1 MLNLYWKIFLAFW
14 LSTLLMIGGA
24 FWLSQYI
31 PVNNRFEQ
39 GPPPRALAREA
50 RRMLI
55 SGDIDEF
62 ERWSSQLK
70 QRHHVEFFLF
80 SHNGM
85 PLFDTNQSPYS
96 AAQWREFL
104 AALSKARGNML
115 PKGRHI
121 YVSRSAHHRAFHR
134 TENDIARYVM
144 KVPAP
149 KSEFERLF
157 IRNASIRVGISVV
170 ISGLLCLLLARYFT
184 VPIRRLR
191 TAMNQVSAG
200 DYGVRTMAGNDAGND
215 ELKLLAADFDRMTE
229 KVQDTLGNQARLIK
243 DVSHELRSPLARL
256 QAALGLAQQKT
267 AHENNSKDISAELNR
282 IESEVQAI
290 DELIEQI
297 LSLPQQNIVLT
308 DAVDIKGLLTHCIE
322 NCSVSASNKNLLIDL
337 ETKLDEAVVATRGR
351 LLNSVFENLLQ
362 NAIRFAPKNSR
373 IKVQL
378 TEENQQYQIAVQDQG
393 PGVDPQHLEK
403 LFTPFYRASEARERD
418 AGSHSGGHGLGLA
431 IAERNVRLHKGQI
444 IAENVTP
451 SGLCVRVSL
460 PVDRETPFHDQ

>member
-31 PVNNRFEQ
+31 PVNNSFEQ

-50 RRMLI
+50 RRILR
-55 SGDIDEF
+55 SGDLEAF
-62 ERWSSQLK
+62 ERWATQLK
-70 QRHHVEFFLF
+70 RRHHVEFFLF
-80 SHNGM
+80 DRDGNA
-85 PLFDTNQSPYS
+85 LFDPSLSPYS
-96 AAQWREFL
+96 APQWHEFL
-104 AALSKARGNML
+104 HALSKARGNTL
-115 PKGRHI
+115 PRGRYI
-121 YVSRSAHHRAFHR
+121 YLSRSAHHRGFHR
-134 TENDIARYVM
+134 TDSDIARYVM

-157 IRNASIRVGISVV
+157 IRNASIRFGISVV

-200 DYGVRTMAGNDAGND
+200 DYGVRTMAGTAPGND

-229 KVQDTLGNQARLIK
+229 KVEDTLGNQARLIK

-267 AHENNSKDISAELNR
+267 AGERSSPDISAELNR

-297 LSLPQQNIVLT
+297 LSLPQQNIALT
-308 DAVDIKGLLTHCIE
+308 DAIDIKGLLTHCIAHSTASAADRE
-322 NCSVSASNKNLLIDL
+322 VSIILDTDL
-337 ETKLDEAVVATRGR
+337 EEAVVATRGR

-362 NAIRFAPKNSR
+362 NAVRFAPPGSQVM
-373 IKVQL
+373 VQL
-378 TEENQQYQIAVQDQG
+378 TADQNHVHISVEDRG
-393 PGVDPQHLEK
+393 PGVEDHHLDK
-403 LFTPFYRASEARERD
+403 LFTPFYRASDARERD
-418 AGSHSGGHGLGLA
+418 SGGHGLGLA
-431 IAERNVRLHKGQI
+431 IAERNVRLHKGNIRAQN
-444 IAENVTP
+444 ATP
-451 SGLCVRVSL
+451 SGLIISVSL
-460 PVDRETPFHDQ
+460 PIDRETPFHTD

>member
-14 LSTLLMIGGA
+14 LSTLLMVGGA

-50 RRMLI
+50 RRLLR
-55 SGDIDEF
+55 SGDTEEF
-62 ERWSSQLK
+62 ERWATQLK
-70 QRHHVEFFLF
+70 RRHHVEFFLF
-80 SHNGM
+80 GHKGNA
-85 PLFDTNQSPYS
+85 LFDATRSPYS
-96 AAQWREFL
+96 AQEWHEFL
-104 AALSKARGNML
+104 KVLANARGNSL
-115 PKGRHI
+115 AKGRHI
-121 YVSRSAHHRAFHR
+121 YISRSTNHRVFQR
-134 TENDIARYVM
+134 NQNDVARYVM

-157 IRNASIRVGISVV
+157 IRNASIRFGISVV

-191 TAMNQVSAG
+191 SAMNQVSAG
-200 DYGVRTMAGNDAGND
+200 DYGVRTMVGNDAGND

-229 KVQDTLGNQARLIK
+229 KVEDTLGNQARLIK

-256 QAALGLAQQKT
+256 QAALGLAQQKS
-267 AHENNSKDISAELNR
+267 ASNHNRQDISAELNR

-297 LSLPQQNIVLT
+297 LSLPQQNIALT
-308 DAVDIKGLLTHCIE
+308 DALDVKGLLTHCID
-322 NCSVSASNKNLLIDL
+322 NSLASAAAKNLAIELDTEL
-337 ETKLDEAVVATRGR
+337 EEAVVATRGR

-362 NAIRFAPKNSR
+362 NAIRFAPDNS
-373 IKVQL
+373 KVTVML
-378 TEENQQYQIAVQDQG
+378 TEQNQHYHITVQDQG
-393 PGVDPQHLEK
+393 PGVDAHHLEK

-418 AGSHSGGHGLGLA
+418 SGGHGLGLA
-431 IAERNVRLHKGQI
+431 IAERNVRLHKGEI
-444 IAENVTP
+444 MAENLTP
-451 SGLCVRVSL
+451 HGFSVRVSL
-460 PVDRETPFHDQ
+460 PSDRETPFHND